1 MRRSTVLSLPL
12 QLEFPAQSLFTIN
25 EDLSALKQKTWRP
38 TFRLTTF
45 NISTLIP
52 MTLIILFL
60 DANGECRYAGF
71 H

>member
-38 TFRLTTF
+38 DIQTDG
-45 NISTLIP
+45 IQH
-52 MTLIILFL
+52 L
-60 DANGECRYAGF
+60 DTYPNVT
-71 H
+71 